1 MIQFICTAGVDF
13 TVVNS
18 SQLAVSGLSVRG
30 CVDITVVNDVL
41 PEGSET
47 LQAFLSLISVSVN
60 GSSLDP
66 GNVVFTNDQTNIT
79 IVDSVGKK

>member
-1 MIQFICTAGVDF
+1 M
-13 TVVNS
+13 VNN
-18 SQLAVSGLSVRG
+18 SQLAVSGQSVRG

-47 LQAFLSLISVSVN
+47 LQALLSLISVSVN

-66 GNVVFTNDQTNIT
+66 SNIVFTNDQTNIT
-79 IVDSVGKK
+79 IVDSEGKK